1 MDNMRFSSAFAVLA
15 LVLGTGVLV
24 GQTAVSPALAGK
36 AQTDYM
42 LDDGIGGLALYPGA
56 GYRSFV
62 EAKFLVS
69 SLQDLESRISQ
80 VPRGTTLHWLPHAWE
95 NIGIGI
101 DPLLFAKGQYEQFRR
116 FCSDRG
122 VQILIERTYPT
133 HLNADG
139 SFARTVLA
147 LTDKGKT
154 PLEFR
159 SVKVH
164 PASHAGDAK
173 DYVLRMLYDPET
185 RLSYW
190 YGWDLYPGYSP
201 EGESILAEQELWR
214 MVIYVTS
221 DQLAIFKP
229 GLGAE
234 LRIDVGK
241 ERQDSLS
248 QVQASAT
255 RALERKT
262 ATPIRKFVTFWE
274 QLPPDFFKQCMTDV
288 YMPHIESIQRQTNRW
303 QVAFASQNGNIAVL
317 SLDDSYNLVS
327 TKITLNPNADSVGG
341 CKR

>member
-15 LVLGTGVLV
+15 VALGTGVLV
-24 GQTAVSPALAGK
+24 GQTAASPALAGK
-36 AQTDYM
+36 AQTDYT
-42 LDDGIGGLALYPGA
+42 LDDGIGGVALYPGA

-69 SLQDLESRISQ
+69 SLHDLESHVSQ
-80 VPRGTTLHWLPHAWE
+80 LPRGTTLHWLPHAWDKFG
-95 NIGIGI
+95 N
-101 DPLLFAKGQYEQFRR
+101 DPFLFASGQYEQFRR

-122 VQILIERTYPT
+122 IQILIERTYGA
-133 HLNADG
+133 HVNADG
-139 SFARTVLA
+139 SYARTVLA

-159 SVKVH
+159 SLKVH
-164 PASHAGDAK
+164 LASHAEGAK
-173 DYVLRMLYDPET
+173 DYILRMLYDPET

-190 YGWDLYPGYSP
+190 EGWDLYPGYSP
-201 EGESILAEQELWR
+201 NEESILAEQELWG

-221 DQLAIFKP
+221 DQMAIFKP
-229 GLGAE
+229 LLGAD
-234 LRIDVGK
+234 LRIDVGT

-248 QVQASAT
+248 LVQASAI

-262 ATPIRKFVTFWE
+262 ATPFRRLVTFWK

-288 YMPHIESIQRQTNRW
+288 YMPHIQSVERQTNRW
-303 QVAFASQNGNIAVL
+303 QVAFAAQNGNIAIL
-317 SLDDSYNLVS
+317 SLDDSYNLIS
-327 TKITLNPNADSVGG
+327 TKVTLDPNSDSVGG

>member
-1 MDNMRFSSAFAVLA
+1 MRLSSAFAILA
-15 LVLGTGVLV
+15 VVLGTCFLV
-24 GQTAVSPALAGK
+24 GQKSASPAVART
-36 AQTDYM
+36 QTDYR
-42 LDDGIGGLALYPGA
+42 LDDGIGGVALYPGA

-69 SLQDLESRISQ
+69 SLEDLESRISQ

-95 NIGIGI
+95 NVGI
-101 DPLLFAKGQYEQFRR
+101 DPVLFAKGQYEQFRR

-122 VQILIERTYPT
+122 IQILIERTYPS

-164 PASHAGDAK
+164 VASHAGGAK
-173 DYVLRMLYDPET
+173 DYLLRMLYDPET

-190 YGWDLYPGYSP
+190 EGQDLYPGYSP
-201 EGESILAEQELWR
+201 HEESILAEQELWWG
-214 MVIYVTS
+214 VIYVTS
-221 DQLAIFKP
+221 DQMAIFKP
-229 GLGAE
+229 LLGAD
-234 LRIDVGK
+234 LRIDVGT

-248 QVQASAT
+248 QVEASAI

-262 ATPIRKFVTFWE
+262 ATPFRRFVTFWKH
-274 QLPPDFFKQCMTDV
+274 LPPDFFKQCMTDV
-288 YMPHIESIQRQTNRW
+288 YMPHIQSVERQTNRW

-327 TKITLNPNADSVGG
+327 TKVTLNPNADSVGG